1 MDDFSPRLY
10 CLKGDGASVNT
21 GINKGLGAQL
31 KESVPW
37 LTFVHCFNDCFELA
51 IKMQRSNYHH
61 KVASFPERS

>member
-10 CLKGDGASVNT
+10 CLNGDGASVNT

-37 LTFVHCFNDCFELA
+37 LTFVHCFNDCFESA
-51 IKMQRSNYHH
+51 IKMQRSNYCH
-61 KVASFPERS
+61 KVASQ

>member
-10 CLKGDGASVNT
+10 CLNGDGASVNT

-51 IKMQRSNYHH
+51 IKMQR
-61 KVASFPERS
+61 